1 MSRKIVH
8 PVKLSEEEREE
19 LDRYL
24 HQGTAKARS
33 LNRARIL
40 LMADEGHSDDYIA
53 EALQVAKSTVAR
65 IRGRYCQEGLESALK
80 EKPRSGAPPK
90 VDGRAKAQIVT
101 IACSKPPDGRS
112 RWTLRLLADKAV
124 ELNVV
129 DSISHTTILR
139 TLKKTRPSRGRSNS
153 GV

>member
-1 MSRKIVH
+1 
-8 PVKLSEEEREE
+8 
-19 LDRYL
+19 
-24 HQGTAKARS
+24 
-33 LNRARIL
+33 
-40 LMADEGHSDDYIA
+40 MADEGRSDDYIA
-53 EALQVAKSTVAR
+53 DALKVAKSTVAR
-65 IRGRYCQEGLESALK
+65 IRGRYCREGLESALK
-80 EKPRSGAPPK
+80 EKPRSGAPLK
-90 VDGRAKAQIVT
+90 IDGRSKAQIVT

-139 TLKKTRPSRGRSNS
+139 MLKKMRSSRGRRCI